1 MARVARWSGPM
12 PHYAVGHLD
21 RVRGAFAALAGAP
34 NLVLAGAAY
43 RGVGLPDCIAQGR
56 AAAARVGAVLSG
68 VASEPTPP
76 VEPGEPA
83 AVA

>member
-1 MARVARWSGPM
+1 MVRPDAPLRGRTPRSGE
-12 PHYAVGHLD
+12 
-21 RVRGAFAALAGAP
+21 GAFAALAGAP